1 MNTKQQIIS
10 QCVKYN
16 NDKLNREEVKI
27 LHQLFENKIEY
38 CRMKN
43 IIERYFVET
52 ESTITKQLDTCL
64 RIFNET
70 EKLLLPVPQWN
81 EFYDNKPKR
90 TVFSIQEFEL
100 QETEVDEVVT
110 IQFNPEWVTEG
121 DDSDVRLKRIK
132 TAVKSMGVTEIYRGS
147 NILPNG
153 VRVYV
158 LQIRWKDTNE
168 ERKSNDV
175 DFKGFVK
182 PLTELYFKRLE
193 NREAVRAYLY
203 KCKINKK
210 INYNL

>member
-1 MNTKQQIIS
+1 MNTKQQIIA

-16 NDKLNREEVKI
+16 NEKLNREEVKI
-27 LHQLFENKIEY
+27 LHQLFENKKEY
-38 CRMKN
+38 YRMKRR
-43 IIERYFVET
+43 ILD
-52 ESTITKQLDTCL
+52 ESTTTTQLDTCL

-70 EKLLLPVPQWN
+70 QKLLLPVPQWN

-100 QETEVDEVVT
+100 QETELEEIIT
-110 IQFNPEWVTEG
+110 LQFNPEWVTEG

-175 DFKGFVK
+175 GFKGFVK

-203 KCKINKK
+203 K
-210 INYNL
+210 